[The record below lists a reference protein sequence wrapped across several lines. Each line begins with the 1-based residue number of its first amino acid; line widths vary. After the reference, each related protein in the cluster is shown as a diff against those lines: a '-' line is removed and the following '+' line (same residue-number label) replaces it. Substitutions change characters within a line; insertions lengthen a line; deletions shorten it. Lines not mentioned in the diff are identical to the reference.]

1 MINKIK
7 TLNSVYVII
16 AAITICIS
24 FLFLYEI
31 SFAEEIEIIDGKPI
45 IDRFIVELRKEVTN
59 LTELENDTQL
69 IVKGVIQPDKEN
81 LIVTEHFGYTNTKVL
96 VTEVLKGDKS
106 LLNQTIVYREPYFET
121 TIDGIT
127 GYVLTSNY
135 KPAIINNE
143 YVLFLN
149 KYTGDYELYKEGY
162 FLRYYEKG
170 KYPLNNN
177 IKNLRTNTS
186 NFVDSL
192 SNEELNI
199 SSYYET
205 TVYRDI
211 YKELLN
217 KYILN

>member
-7 TLNSVYVII
+7 TLNTVYVII
-16 AAITICIS
+16 AAITICVS

-31 SFAEEIEIIDGKPI
+31 SFAEEIEITDGKPI
-45 IDRFIVELRKEVTN
+45 IGRAIVELIKDVTN
-59 LTELENDTQL
+59 LTELENDSDL
-69 IVKGVIQPDKEN
+69 IIKGIIQPEKEN
-81 LIVTEHFGYTNTKVL
+81 LMVNDNLGYTNTKVL
-96 VTEVLKGDKS
+96 VTEVLKGNKN

-121 TIDGIT
+121 TINGVT
-127 GYVLTSNY
+127 GYVVDANY

-149 KYTGDYELYKEGY
+149 NYTGDYELYKGVY
-162 FLRYYEKG
+162 SMRYYEKG